1 MSSTRVPLTRRTT
14 RATVTQGGDGAGDAR
29 WRPRRTLWLS
39 VVVPTL
45 DEGGAIVGAL
55 ESADAQGVERI
66 VVDGGS
72 ADATIA
78 LARAHADLV
87 LVTERGRA
95 LQMNAGARAAAGEVL
110 LFLHADTTLP
120 QGYAAHVAA
129 ALADPGVVAGRFDV
143 RLDAR
148 GPLYACL
155 GRLISL
161 RSRLTGIATGDQAI
175 FVRRAVFEAVGGFP
189 PEPIMEDVALSRALR
204 RRGRIACLRAAVR
217 TSARRWQ
224 RDGAVRTILLM
235 WALRLAYYAGVPTR
249 ILARAYRYRGAA
261 PPASRRSG

>member
-1 MSSTRVPLTRRTT
+1 MSLRRALLTRRAT
-14 RATVTQGGDGAGDAR
+14 RESVTQGADGTGGAQ
-29 WRPRRTLWLS
+29 WRPQRTPWLS
-39 VVVPTL
+39 VVLPTL
-45 DEGGAIVGAL
+45 DEAGAIVGAL
-55 ESADAQGVERI
+55 ESAAGRGVERV

-72 ADATIA
+72 TDATIA
-78 LARAHADLV
+78 LARPHAELV

-95 LQMNAGARAAAGEVL
+95 YQMNAGARAAAGEVL

-120 QGYAAHVAA
+120 PDYAAQVAT
-129 ALADPGVVAGRFDV
+129 ALADPGTVAGRFDL

-155 GRLISL
+155 GHLISL
-161 RSRLTGIATGDQAI
+161 RSRLTGIATGDQAL

-189 PEPIMEDVALSRALR
+189 PEPIMEDIALSHALR
-204 RRGRIACLRAAVR
+204 RRGRIACLRATVR

-235 WALRLAYYAGVPTR
+235 WVLRLAYYAGVPTP
-249 ILARAYRYRGAA
+249 ILARAYGYRGV
-261 PPASRRSG
+261 PPASPRSG